1 MERIT
6 PTLTRKIVQL
16 PLPVTAAAVYG
27 SWVRGTNAPD
37 SDIDLLVV
45 SDKIHPKKH
54 RRGKDIATIRNYLSM
69 DNPLDILLLT
79 REECL
84 SNFHN
89 HNPLFLDIAWEG
101 RILID
106 TDSFL
111 GKCIDETRVY
121 IEKKGI
127 VKLPDGWKYPVEYR
141 RATNLSRVSNE
152 DFARAMLDDAHRDYK
167 IGKIL
172 TQEEF
177 FDKAVYHFQQA
188 GEKSVK
194 AILICFGNF
203 KKTHF
208 VSDALSRTLSTVEVD
223 TSWKEKLANIAQINK
238 EIEPEVTWSRY
249 PGMDHGSLWLPSLEY
264 THEDAFAVQ
273 EKIGIVLETAGD
285 FVSHWFI
292 K

>member
-1 MERIT
+1 M
-6 PTLTRKIVQL
+6 
-16 PLPVTAAAVYG
+16 PVTAVAVYG
-27 SWVRGTNAPD
+27 SWARGTNALE
-37 SDIDLLVV
+37 SDIDLLIV
-45 SDKIHPKKH
+45 SDAVNPKRH
-54 RRGKDIATIRNYLSM
+54 RRGKETATIKNCLSM
-69 DNPLDILLLT
+69 GNPLDILLLT
-79 REECL
+79 REECM
-84 SNFHN
+84 SNFQN

-101 RILID
+101 VILV
-106 TDSFL
+106 DSDDFL
-111 GKCIDETRVY
+111 GNCIEETRNY

-127 VKLPDGWKYPVEYR
+127 IKLPDGWKYPVDYR

-172 TQEEF
+172 TKEEF

-188 GEKSVK
+188 GEKSIK
-194 AILICFGNF
+194 AILICFGDF

-208 VSDALSRTLSTVEVD
+208 VSDALSRTLNTVDLDV
-223 TSWKEKLANIAQINK
+223 SWKEKLMNIAQINK

-264 THEDAFAVQ
+264 THEDALFVQ
-273 EKIGIVLETAGD
+273 EKIGIVLEAAEE

-292 K
+292 ER